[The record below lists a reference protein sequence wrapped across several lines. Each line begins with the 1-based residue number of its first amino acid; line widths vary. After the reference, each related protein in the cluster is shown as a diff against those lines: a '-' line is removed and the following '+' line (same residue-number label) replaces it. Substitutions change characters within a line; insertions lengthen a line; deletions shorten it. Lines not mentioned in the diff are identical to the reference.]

1 MFELFRIPCAAL
13 LTVFGEDEAVST
25 RDPPRE
31 KQRQILEEEG
41 GKN

>member
-25 RDPPRE
+25 RETRE
-31 KQRQILEEEG
+31 RQRQILEEEG

>member
-31 KQRQILEEEG
+31 RQILEEEG